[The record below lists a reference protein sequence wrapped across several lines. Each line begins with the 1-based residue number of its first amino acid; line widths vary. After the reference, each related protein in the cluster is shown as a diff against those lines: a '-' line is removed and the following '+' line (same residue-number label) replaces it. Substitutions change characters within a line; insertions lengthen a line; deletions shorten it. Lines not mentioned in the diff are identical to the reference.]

1 MNISSRSAHSRKS
14 AAIILV
20 TLAIV
25 LVWLG
30 GPLWAHLADAG
41 YRYMGD
47 LPVVNRISTSLLF
60 YGMFAFAAG
69 SSLAA
74 QALSLTVAME
84 TPGVRRTHRMPRTQ
98 FAISF
103 VALISFVGLWL
114 TVYRDGL
121 ATSFPLWHGIAGPGY
136 VGVLFG
142 LISAALYLRLD
153 NARPAG
159 AGCWPE
165 VDMAETLG
173 AKPSVYVGLPPK
185 ATAPGAA
192 NG

>member
-41 YRYMGD
+41 HRYMGD
-47 LPVVNRISTSLLF
+47 LPVVKRMPTSLLF

-69 SSLAA
+69 LSLAA
-74 QALSLTVAME
+74 QALSLNVAME
-84 TPGVRRTHRMPRTQ
+84 TPGERRTHRMPRTQ

-114 TVYRDGL
+114 TVYLDGL
-121 ATSFPLWHGIAGPGY
+121 ASSFPMWHGIAVPGY
-136 VGVLFG
+136 VGALYG
-142 LISAALYLRLD
+142 LISAAFYLRLD

-159 AGCWPE
+159 AGCRPE
-165 VDMAETLG
+165 VDMAETLA
-173 AKPSVYVGLPPK
+173 AKPIVYVGLK
-185 ATAPGAA
+185 ATAPGDA